1 MKKYL
6 LLFLA
11 TLALGLVMARVNA
24 SRPSEEKRMQV
35 AAAVRDTTLALSVT
49 DDGLAPAAAAVPVGT
64 LVTLEISCGSAR
76 GRQLS
81 LAGYEDHLK
90 LSLAPHGTQRVS
102 FLADRPG
109 DDFAWL
115 LDGQPVA
122 RLRVTGSHLVEGH
135 R

>member
-1 MKKYL
+1 MRKYL

-11 TLALGLVMARVNA
+11 TRAFGMVMARVNA
-24 SRPSEEKRMQV
+24 SRHSEAKRMQ
-35 AAAVRDTTLALSVT
+35 ASAQVRDTTLALSVT
-49 DDGLAPAAAAVPVGT
+49 DDGLTPAAAAVPVGT
-64 LVTLEISCGSAR
+64 FVTLEISCAGSR
-76 GRQLS
+76 TRQLS
-81 LAGYEDHLK
+81 LSGYEDHLK
-90 LSLAPHGTQRVS
+90 LSLAPHSTQRMT
-102 FLADRPG
+102 FFADRPG